1 MEAKGWMFDITAD
14 MKSAYA
20 KACGTDTWYG
30 FTGGWDTGTISAT
43 FSGSGT
49 ATLDYGNC
57 LRSGEV
63 KVHLNGEIIST
74 ASKSTPSK
82 QIIFGYS
89 PGDVLSLEEDYA
101 IIKVNSL
108 KLSCQGE
115 CMSPKYISTLFK
127 YPSNLII

>member
-1 MEAKGWMFDITAD
+1 MDLTDLRSKLQMEAKGWMFDVTAD
-14 MKSAYA
+14 MKSAYEE
-20 KACGTDTWYG
+20 ACGTDTWYG
-30 FTGGWDTGTISAT
+30 NTGGWDIGTISAT

-57 LRSGEV
+57 LRPMGEV
-63 KVHLNGEIIST
+63 KVQLNGETINK
-74 ASKSTPSK
+74 APKNTPSK
-82 QIIFGYS
+82 QVIFDFV

-115 CMSPKYISTLFK
+115 
-127 YPSNLII
+127 